1 MPNLKG
7 KEGYFFYSDDP
18 NNIETFDAAPYGLA
32 RISGYLDAYNV
43 PNKIIRLRDFTSSPK
58 KEELEAIIKES
69 DIIGISGLSNSAPE
83 MFTFCLETKLK
94 HPEKTIIGGRE
105 YFGLDSDW
113 ILKNKSY
120 RNRSHAVEQAVL
132 LLNELESKKANI
144 KNILKRFG
152 IRI

>member
-1 MPNLKG
+1 MSIATTDELEKIIQEEGNRPKNVLLVDGQMPNLKG

-83 MFTFCLETKLK
+83 MFTFCLETKL
-94 HPEKTIIGGRE
+94 
-105 YFGLDSDW
+105 
-113 ILKNKSY
+113 
-120 RNRSHAVEQAVL
+120 
-132 LLNELESKKANI
+132 
-144 KNILKRFG
+144 
-152 IRI
+152 